1 MSILSRLFVISTVVY
16 ATAAS
21 AHYERKLLET
31 MAYSNPP
38 PSKIYNHPAIGM
50 KHRQDADSVSVISG
64 TPRAYQRL
72 GASLFY
78 GPYFYTP
85 RDREPQAEW
94 QVPQ

>member
-1 MSILSRLFVISTVVY
+1 MSLLSKFIALSLVVS
-16 ATAAS
+16 ATPAS
-21 AHYERKLLET
+21 AHYERKPLET
-31 MAYSNPP
+31 MAYRNPP
-38 PSKIYNHPAIGM
+38 PSKIYNHPANGM